1 MKLVERTQPKRLRA
15 SVVIPCAHK
24 HSVRLA
30 ELLEHLDRQT
40 RKADEIIVALSGCD
54 APPLPN
60 HVRLLHSAEPCTAGK
75 NRNRASEAATG
86 DVLVYQDADDL
97 PHPQRVEIVLAL
109 FERYEIEHLM
119 HGYIYTM
126 GHTWSIGH
134 PGEPS
139 AHRPLPIVMPPLSIE
154 EATEKSSYRSE
165 PLHTTIVTSGE
176 VCVMR
181 STWEKVRWPERRMTG
196 EDYEFNQ
203 AIFKT
208 FKRTVT
214 TNVPLIV
221 YRHHYSAGI

>member
-1 MKLVERTQPKRLRA
+1 MKLVERVQPKRLRA
-15 SVVIPCAHK
+15 SVVVPCAHQ

-30 ELLEHLDRQT
+30 ELLDHLNKQT
-40 RKADEIIVALSGCD
+40 RKPDEILVALSGCE
-54 APPLPN
+54 APALPS
-60 HVRLLHSAEPCTAGK
+60 HVRLLHSAAPCTAGK

-86 DVLVYQDADDL
+86 DVLIYQDADDL
-97 PHPQRVEIVLAL
+97 PHPQRIEIVLAL

-126 GHTWSIGH
+126 GETWSIGH
-134 PGEPS
+134 PGKPS
-139 AHRPLPIVMPPLSIE
+139 DHRPLPIELPPVSIK

-181 STWEKVRWPERRMTG
+181 STWEKVRWPERRMAG

-203 AIFKT
+203 AIFKM

-214 TNVPLIV
+214 TNVPLVV